1 MASGRPVAENDRVPM
16 AASHILRLVGATF
29 VEVGALR
36 RRAVRDAL
44 AEVFVQG
51 LRRAAVAVVVIAAL
65 LGLILF
71 RYVLPLIPLF
81 GSQPT
86 ELATMFLFAVQHL
99 GDVVGGMLVIGQAGL
114 LCTWELVQARDRRHF
129 AAAVATGIDPLVYF
143 VMPRVWGVA
152 LLFVFVQMV
161 FKVLTVLSGVYLV
174 AWLDGRFFG
183 PELGEVIARHGDTI
197 LAGYGLNTALGL
209 ALAAI
214 CAAPALEPT
223 RRDAL
228 RAPPIARV
236 FLQCL
241 TLLFVAKLV
250 HVALLL

>member
-1 MASGRPVAENDRVPM
+1 M
-16 AASHILRLVGATF
+16 AASHILRLVVATF
-29 VEVGALR
+29 GEAGALR

-44 AEVFVQG
+44 AEVFVRG
-51 LRRAAVAVVVIAAL
+51 LRRAALAVVLISAL

-71 RYVLPLIPLF
+71 RYVLPRVPLL
-81 GSQPT
+81 GSEPG
-86 ELATMFLFAVQHL
+86 ELALMFLFAVQHL
-99 GDVVGGMLVIGQAGL
+99 GDVIGGMLVIGQAGL

-129 AAAVATGIDPLVYF
+129 AAAIATGIDPMAYF

-174 AWLDGRFFG
+174 QWLDGRFFG
-183 PELGEVIARHGDTI
+183 PELGEVIARHGHAI
-197 LAGYGLNTALGL
+197 LAGYGINTVLGL
-209 ALAAI
+209 VLAAI
-214 CAAPALEPT
+214 CAAPALEAA
-223 RRDAL
+223 RRDPG
-228 RAPPIARV
+228 REPPIARV

-241 TLLFVAKLV
+241 TLLFAAKLL